1 MHVNSRGMNIFV
13 GSAPMQCG
21 LTINERDTE
30 IGEQEY
36 QQACRELEKKGVVGG
51 GVVLVLLLWW
61 WCGGIP

>member
-1 MHVNSRGMNIFV
+1 MHVNGRGMNIFV

-61 WCGGIP
+61 

>member
-1 MHVNSRGMNIFV
+1 MHVNGRGMNIFF

>member
-1 MHVNSRGMNIFV
+1 MHVNGRGMNIFV

>member
-1 MHVNSRGMNIFV
+1 MNIFV